1 MSSLDNTI
9 FTQHVE
15 VDPRLHIHVYKVT
28 VRSAEITWSELPKE
42 YFPYKT
48 SVALLQISDSPTSEF
63 ETIHTITQNAP
74 PWYLDDASMTTTHR
88 SPMVYYRIVFPDMD
102 IRIATFSNEALPN
115 YYGAEIA
122 RRHAIQLKEGHSGNL
137 MYLFIRR
144 RLKERCP
151 DCWDTLR
158 GMRSKTNCPTCLNTG
173 YLRGYYDP
181 IGVYVSLS
189 PENTTVRQPFDG
201 TEISGQMQGWT
212 AGYPRIS
219 LGDILVDA
227 KTREVWAISQVNM
240 TTHKRVVTKQEI
252 MVDHYDEDDATYK
265 ILERMPKNPERRDMR
280 HGEIIF

>member
-15 VDPRLHIHVYKVT
+15 IDPHIVIRVDKVT
-28 VRSAEITWSELPKE
+28 VRTAEISWTELPRE
-42 YFPYKT
+42 YFPNKD
-48 SVALLQISDSPTSEF
+48 SVALLQISDSPSSEF
-63 ETIHTITQNAP
+63 ETLHEIKQSTP
-74 PWYLDDASMTTTHR
+74 PWFFQENSMLTTYR
-88 SPMVYYRIVFPDMD
+88 SPVLYYRIVFPDVDM
-102 IRIATFSNEALPN
+102 RTQVFSSEALPN

-122 RRHAIQLKEGHSGNL
+122 RRHAIQLKEGHAGNL

-189 PENTTVRQPFDG
+189 PESTTVRQPMDG
-201 TEISGQMQGWT
+201 TEITGQMQGWT
-212 AGYPRIS
+212 TGYPRINM
-219 LGDILVDA
+219 GDLLVDA
-227 KTREVWAISQVNM
+227 KTREIWAITQCNM
-240 TTHKRVVTKQEI
+240 TTHKRVVTKQEFGI
-252 MVDHYDEDDATYK
+252 DHYDEDDATYK
-265 ILERMPKNPERRDMR
+265 LLERIPKNPNWRDMR
-280 HGEIIF
+280 HGEILF